1 MTPERR
7 PENIAREIAFEAEL
21 AAERAQFGL
30 AERAAGFGY
39 WRQRLT
45 DGHTSWSPG
54 MYRLLNI
61 DESQK
66 PDMAWLLS
74 QIDDEDAADIR
85 QIITNAIKTRSPF
98 YYRSRPKDRSN
109 PALYVDTH
117 GEVDVGPD
125 GRVITLVGV
134 CHDVTKQV
142 IAEAAR
148 AAAEDRYRLM
158 AEEAS
163 DIIMLYDAEGCI
175 LFASNALQNILGR
188 TPAEIETGH
197 FLELIHPEDLS
208 QAKALRE
215 KLQPGEV
222 RAATYRLLHRK
233 GHYIWIESNVRGVF
247 DEGSCDPKN
256 IISVSRDV
264 SERKTD
270 EMKMKAAQQ
279 EAEAASRA
287 KSAFLASMSHELRTP
302 LNAIIGFSEM
312 LTNDELVLQP
322 ARRLEYAK
330 LINESGHHLLSVVN
344 GILDMSKME
353 TGNFEITPEPF
364 APAQAIVSCCDLL
377 ALKARDAQVEIKT
390 RMTSDLPEIVGD
402 RRAFSQ
408 ILINLIS
415 NAVKFTP
422 RDGRV
427 TVSAQ
432 CEGAKLALVVE
443 DTGVGIGEDDLPR
456 IGEAF
461 FQARASYDRRHDG
474 TGLGLSIV
482 KGLVRLHDG
491 EVDIASRLGKGTRVT
506 VRLPLDCEGEH
517 RAADPI
523 KLVTERAHELAAAA
537 NSDVHAQVKKSA

>member
-30 AERAAGFGY
+30 AERAARFGY

-125 GRVITLVGV
+125 GRVISLVGV

-163 DIIMLYDAEGCI
+163 DIIMLYDAEGRI

-302 LNAIIGFSEM
+302 LNAIIGFSDIMRDEM
-312 LTNDELVLQP
+312 FGPMGNP
-322 ARRLEYAK
+322 RYNEYAG
-330 LINESGHHLLSVVN
+330 LIRDSGQMLLDLIADILDTAKIEAGKMELNFDRADLADVLEDCARMLAQRARDN
-344 GILDMSKME
+344 GIQMVME
-353 TGNFEITPEPF
+353 VPE
-364 APAQAIVSCCDLL
+364 AG
-377 ALKARDAQVEIKT
+377 
-390 RMTSDLPEIVGD
+390 LPLIAD
-402 RRAFSQ
+402 RRALKQ
-408 ILINLIS
+408 IVLNLLS
-415 NAVKFTP
+415 NALKFTQ
-422 RDGRV
+422 RGGHIWIK
-427 TVSAQ
+427 AF
-432 CEGAKLALVVE
+432 CEGGLITLSVR
-443 DTGVGIGEDDLPR
+443 DDGIGIPADALPR
-456 IGEAF
+456 LGRAF
-461 FQARASYDRRHDG
+461 EQVATDPMISKTG
-474 TGLGLSIV
+474 TGLGLA
-482 KGLVRLHDG
+482 LVRALSRKHGGDMQIDSIESDG
-491 EVDIASRLGKGTRVT
+491 TTVVVT
-506 VRLPLDCEGEH
+506 LALTPPSAQAE
-517 RAADPI
+517 AA
-523 KLVTERAHELAAAA
+523 
-537 NSDVHAQVKKSA
+537 